1 LVGAIQIGLTTLI
14 IENPTWDICF
24 KMLETL
30 FMAIKKKSTIVLS
43 NIKMEYMVVANAIK
57 EVIWLQK
64 LTFNFGFSP
73 LQSIPF
79 IVITNH
85 ALS

>member
-1 LVGAIQIGLTTLI
+1 LKIQHGIFVSKCWKPYSWQL
-14 IENPTWDICF
+14 
-24 KMLETL
+24 
-30 FMAIKKKSTIVLS
+30 KKKSTIVLS